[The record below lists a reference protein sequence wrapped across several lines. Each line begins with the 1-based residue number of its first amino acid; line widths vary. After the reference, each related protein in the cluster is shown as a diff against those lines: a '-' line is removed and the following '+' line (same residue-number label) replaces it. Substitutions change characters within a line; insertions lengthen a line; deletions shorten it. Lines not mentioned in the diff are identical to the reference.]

1 MPAASLNF
9 SPLMCVPLP
18 LPAEAK
24 LSAPGFCFA
33 AATRSATV
41 LMLVEGA
48 TTSTFGCPASGTI
61 SMKSLHR
68 VVGQVRVD
76 RRVVRVRRRMDEQRV
91 AVGRRLRDDRARRS
105 CRRRRAGCR

>member
-18 LPAEAK
+18 FPAEAK

-33 AATRSATV
+33 AAMSSATV
-41 LMLVEGA
+41 FMPAEGA

-61 SMKSLHR
+61 STKSFT
-68 VVGQVRVD
+68 V
-76 RRVVRVRRRMDEQRV
+76 
-91 AVGRRLRDDRARRS
+91 S
-105 CRRRRAGCR
+105 